1 MVVLMIVV
9 MAVMV
14 VGDENIKFVMEILNL
29 FVSILWGEG
38 RSTEKIIV
46 S

>member
-14 VGDENIKFVMEILNL
+14 VGDENIKFVMEISNL
-29 FVSILWGEG
+29 FVCILWGEG
-38 RSTEKIIV
+38 RSTEKMIV